1 VMRKIPILFLI
12 SVMLCVPM
20 IVACPGGGGKSFVE
34 QSPTER
40 ATWMMGI
47 YNSQYRDYM
56 NVVSQPNLSDTQ
68 KDILKTKKQILTE
81 LYPLIGV
88 YADMVAADP
97 SIPPDR
103 ETEDKI
109 LALINRLLVK

>member
-1 VMRKIPILFLI
+1 MRKIPILFLI

-20 IVACPGGGGKSFVE
+20 I
-34 QSPTER
+34 
-40 ATWMMGI
+40 
-47 YNSQYRDYM
+47 
-56 NVVSQPNLSDTQ
+56 
-68 KDILKTKKQILTE
+68 QILTE

>member
-1 VMRKIPILFLI
+1 MRKIPILFLI

-56 NVVSQPNLSDTQ
+56 NVV
-68 KDILKTKKQILTE
+68 QILTE

>member
-1 VMRKIPILFLI
+1 MRKIPILFLI

-20 IVACPGGGGKSFVE
+20 IAACPGGGGKSFVE